1 MINSFGKFISLMIP
15 VMTILMIVIIVARY
29 FFGIGLTGLQELV
42 LYIHALIFLGCAGYV
57 HYRDEHVRVDI
68 FYRESSD
75 LYKRNINYITCFLFK
90 LKNKPSALFQSLTG
104 LSLRQVD
111 MTKLQSFPEKGTFSS
126 YYFIC
131 EVQGHINDEKV
142 SGALK
147 DLELHC
153 SEFQLLGVFEQSDF
167 RSR

>member
-15 VMTILMIVIIVARY
+15 IMTILMIVIIVARY

-75 LYKRNINYITCFLFK
+75 LYKRNINYF
-90 LKNKPSALFQSLTG
+90 
-104 LSLRQVD
+104 LSLVFLIPVCFVIGYYSIELIEMSWKIKEVSTEAGGLNYVYLQKTLIILFP
-111 MTKLQSFPEKGTFSS
+111 MTLLLT
-126 YYFIC
+126 YLY
-131 EVQGHINDEKV
+131 
-142 SGALK
+142 
-147 DLELHC
+147 
-153 SEFQLLGVFEQSDF
+153 QLLGGKWK
-167 RSR
+167 

>member
-15 VMTILMIVIIVARY
+15 IMTILMIVIIVARY

-75 LYKRNINYITCFLFK
+75 LYKRNINYF
-90 LKNKPSALFQSLTG
+90 
-104 LSLRQVD
+104 LSLVFLIPVCFVIGYYSIELIGMSWRIKEVS
-111 MTKLQSFPEKGTFSS
+111 TEAGGLNYVYLQKTLIILFPMSLLLT
-126 YYFIC
+126 YLY
-131 EVQGHINDEKV
+131 
-142 SGALK
+142 
-147 DLELHC
+147 
-153 SEFQLLGVFEQSDF
+153 QLLS
-167 RSR
+167 SKWK